1 MKSNSTSPS
10 QIIIVSVLA
19 TSILLLFYSYYSIWE
34 GMDKFGKANEQRFTS
49 YLLAD
54 ELRQGSDD
62 LTRLGRTYV
71 VTGDAEY
78 ERQYMA
84 ILDIRNGKAPR
95 PQNYERI
102 YWDFVAA
109 GNIKPRP
116 DTLSIS
122 LSELMTAAGFTDA
135 EFAKLKEAQDNS
147 NELVNLE
154 VKAMNAIKG
163 LYADPSGNYTVK
175 GEPDLAIAR
184 ELLHSKEYHAYKA
197 KIMKPIDDFFVLL
210 DARTQDVVNTT
221 AKEMA
226 NAKLIFIGVLF
237 VLLIAIGLLIYF
249 NKRSLHALLGTTPG
263 EVDRVVSELSR
274 GNLAIQFPAASANS
288 VIGNL
293 NTMNGTLKT
302 MIEGALNTSHKLL
315 AAANDIAERI
325 DNTSTRTHQQT
336 DMTDL
341 VATAVH
347 EMALTVQEIARSA
360 SRSAEATHE
369 VRQEGLQ
376 ANDSVNEFTQNIQGM
391 ASDITRASD
400 AVTQLATQVASI
412 DQVLAVIRSISEQTN
427 LLALNAAIE
436 AARAGEMGRGFAV
449 VADEVRTLAGRT
461 QGSTDEIQQMI
472 AALKKGAD
480 DAVTSMQT
488 GQRATEKGVSGSL
501 KTSQSLHVIAAQ
513 IDELSNMN
521 QQAATAT
528 EEQASVTEEIN
539 RNVLSIADLAKSTSA
554 DIGRCAQGC
563 NELRQLSTELAQA
576 MSRFKL

>member
-1 MKSNSTSPS
+1 MKKNSTSVS

-19 TSILLLFYSYYSIWE
+19 SSILSLFYSYYSIWE
-34 GMDKFGKANEQRFTS
+34 GVEKFEKANEQRYAS

-54 ELRQGSDD
+54 ELRQSSDD

-78 ERQYMA
+78 ERQYMSV
-84 ILDIRNGKAPR
+84 LDIRNGKAPR

-109 GNIKPRP
+109 GDTKPRP
-116 DTLSIS
+116 DTVSIS
-122 LSELMTAAGFTDA
+122 LTELMKEAGFTDA
-135 EFAKLKEAQDNS
+135 EFSKLKEAQDNS

-163 LYADPSGNYTVK
+163 LYPDSSGNYTIK
-175 GEPDLAIAR
+175 GEPDFGMAR
-184 ELLHSKEYHAYKA
+184 ELLHSKEYHGYKA
-197 KIMKPIDDFFVLL
+197 KIMKPVDDFFVLL
-210 DARTQDVVNTT
+210 DKRTRDTVNTT
-221 AKEMA
+221 ANEMDT
-226 NAKLIFIGVLF
+226 AKVIFIGVLF
-237 VLLIAIGLLIYF
+237 ILLIAIGLLIYF
-249 NKRSLHALLGTTPG
+249 NNRSLHALLGATPS

-274 GNLAIQFPAASANS
+274 GNLAVQFPAASADS
-288 VIGNL
+288 VISNL
-293 NTMNGTLKT
+293 NTMNGTLKA
-302 MIEGALNTSHKLL
+302 MIEGALNTSQKLL
-315 AAANDIAERI
+315 AAANDIAERV
-325 DNTSTRTHQQT
+325 DNTSTRTHRQT

-347 EMALTVQEIARSA
+347 EMALTVQEIARNA

-376 ANDSVNEFTQNIQGM
+376 ANQSVNEFTQNIQGM
-391 ASDITRASD
+391 ASDINRASD
-400 AVTQLATQVASI
+400 AVSQLATQVASI

-480 DAVTSMQT
+480 EAVTSMQT
-488 GQRATEKGVSGSL
+488 GQRATEKSVSGSL
-501 KTSQSLHVIAAQ
+501 KTSQSLHVIAEQ

-576 MSRFKL
+576 MNRFKL

>member
-1 MKSNSTSPS
+1 
-10 QIIIVSVLA
+10 
-19 TSILLLFYSYYSIWE
+19 
-34 GMDKFGKANEQRFTS
+34 
-49 YLLAD
+49 
-54 ELRQGSDD
+54 
-62 LTRLGRTYV
+62 
-71 VTGDAEY
+71 
-78 ERQYMA
+78 
-84 ILDIRNGKAPR
+84 
-95 PQNYERI
+95 
-102 YWDFVAA
+102 
-109 GNIKPRP
+109 
-116 DTLSIS
+116 
-122 LSELMTAAGFTDA
+122 
-135 EFAKLKEAQDNS
+135 
-147 NELVNLE
+147 
-154 VKAMNAIKG
+154 MNAIKG
-163 LYADPSGNYTVK
+163 LYADPSGNYMTK
-175 GEPDLAIAR
+175 GEPDFAMAR

-210 DARTQDVVNTT
+210 DARTQAVVNTT
-221 AKEMA
+221 AKEMV

-263 EVDRVVSELSR
+263 EIDRVVSELSR
-274 GNLAIQFPAASANS
+274 GNLAVQFPAASADS

-315 AAANDIAERI
+315 TAANDIAQRV

-347 EMALTVQEIARSA
+347 EMALTVQEIARNA

-391 ASDITRASD
+391 ASDINRASD
-400 AVTQLATQVASI
+400 AVSQLATQVASI

-576 MSRFKL
+576 MNRFKL